1 MINLNNKIIV
11 VTGGSGLLGNA
22 IINEILQSGGIA
34 VNIDINIKTNRKK
47 HLFKCDITNSEE
59 IEKVIRLIFN
69 IYGKVDGWVN
79 NAYPR
84 TSDWNQEF
92 EKISINS
99 WRENIDLQLTSVFTC
114 CQIVLIEMKRQG
126 FGNIVNIGS
135 IYGIVGP
142 DFDIYENTNLTMPAA
157 YSAIKGGVITFT
169 KYLASYYGKYNLRVN
184 CVSPGGIFNNQSE
197 QFLKQ
202 YETKT
207 PLKKMAKANQIS
219 PAIVFLLSDSA
230 DYITGHNLVVD
241 GGWTIV

>member
-22 IINEILQSGGIA
+22 ILNEIIQSGGIA
-34 VNIDINIKTNRKK
+34 INIDINIKTNLKK
-47 HLFKCDITNSEE
+47 RTIYCDITNS
-59 IEKVIRLIFN
+59 KKLQSVIQMILN
-69 IYGKVDGWVN
+69 EYGKIDGWVN

-84 TSDWNQEF
+84 TPDWNQDF

-99 WRENIDLQLTSVFTC
+99 WKKNIDIQLNSVFSC
-114 CQIVLIEMKRQG
+114 CQKVLIEMKKQG

-142 DFDIYENTNLTMPAA
+142 NFDIYENTKFTMPAA

-169 KYLASYYGKYNLRVN
+169 KYLASYYGKYNIRVN
-184 CVSPGGIFNNQSE
+184 CVSPGGIFNNQSDE
-197 QFLKQ
+197 FIKK

-207 PLKKMAKANQIS
+207 PLKKMAKAEQIS

-230 DYITGHNLVVD
+230 EYITGHNLIVD
-241 GGWTIV
+241 GGWTII

>member
-22 IINEILQSGGIA
+22 ILNEIIQSGGTAI
-34 VNIDINIKTNRKK
+34 NIDINIKTNLKT
-47 HLFKCDITNSEE
+47 HTFKCDITNSKKLES
-59 IEKVIRLIFN
+59 VIHMILN
-69 IYGKVDGWVN
+69 KYGKIDGWVN

-84 TSDWNQEF
+84 TTDWDQDF

-99 WRENIDLQLTSVFTC
+99 WKKNIDIQLNSVFSC
-114 CQIVLIEMKRQG
+114 CQKVLIEMKKQG
-126 FGNIVNIGS
+126 FGSIVNIGS

-142 DFDIYENTNLTMPAA
+142 NFDIYESTKFTMPAA

-169 KYLASYYGKYNLRVN
+169 KYLASYYGKYNIRVN

-197 QFLKQ
+197 KFVKQ
-202 YETKT
+202 YESLV

-230 DYITGHNLVVD
+230 EYITGHNLVVD

>member
-1 MINLNNKIIV
+1 MINLNKKIIV

-22 IINEILQSGGIA
+22 IVNEILHSGGTAI
-34 VNIDINIKTNRKK
+34 NIDINIKTNRKK
-47 HLFKCDITNSEE
+47 HLFNCDITNSKEL
-59 IEKVIRLIFN
+59 EKVIRLIIN
-69 IYGKVDGWVN
+69 IYGKIDGWVN

-84 TSDWNQEF
+84 TSDWNHKF
-92 EKISINS
+92 EKIPTNS
-99 WRENIDLQLTSVFTC
+99 WRKNIDLQLTSIFTC
-114 CQIVLIEMKRQG
+114 CQIVLIEMKKQG

-157 YSAIKGGVITFT
+157 YSVIKGGVITFT

-197 QFLKQ
+197 QFVKH

-230 DYITGHNLVVD
+230 EYITGHNLVVD